1 MNDIDVRLACEP
13 LGDCIVLELLGR
25 EAMDALSSWEVVVAI
40 PGEVDL
46 AALLRAP
53 ATLAIVD
60 PAEGTTR
67 LARLL
72 VIEASFDLRHG
83 RDRVCAL
90 RLSDP
95 PWLLTRRG
103 GYRVF
108 LEKTTEQ
115 IVTEVLTGAG
125 IPAAAIEPRLAGAY
139 PLRPQCVQYAEAE
152 WAFVERLLADEGISY
167 WFETTAK
174 GEHLI
179 LFGDGTGS
187 HDGIE
192 GGATLPYAGPTGTEL
207 SARALFSLEWEERV
221 VTDQVTVR
229 DFDVRHPGVYVD
241 GHAGEGEIG
250 WLEYPAGVTTLEAAK
265 ARAERRLEQLQRDR
279 VTVTGESDCARLMP
293 GRIVEIAGA
302 EAELFEQRM
311 LITEVSHRFARPLPD
326 GGRAAPY
333 GNRITLRPTKS
344 SDSGDHPPYRPALR
358 PAPAVEHLDSAVI
371 TGPPG
376 EEIHVDDLGRA
387 KVRFLWD
394 RAGIQ
399 DDRSSH
405 WTRCLQLPLGASMF
419 LPRVG
424 WEVTVGYLDG
434 SPDRPF
440 VLGRVYNA
448 TAVAPYPLPAASAT
462 TSFQSWT
469 TPKSGMTQE
478 IKMVDDAGRQEF
490 FVHASRDLS
499 VKVGDSATT
508 QVDGDEE
515 HLVGLS
521 LTSEVLG
528 SHIAGIAAMQTVD
541 VGQEMLL
548 SVEGSSRELIAGAE
562 LVNVTGNRAVL
573 ADSACVEVIGAQYT
587 LLCNQSNIHTTG
599 ACTRVVL
606 GTTSL
611 TGGLGVTE
619 SVAAARTYVCRGS
632 RTITCGGYAESVLG
646 GKRSKAGAVNER
658 AAGNAGVNA
667 SSGSIT
673 AGTVAIHAGG
683 KVSIS
688 APVVTIDVTGSIEA
702 GTLNLGGGKLKTAG
716 SMTEVSGGTTTR
728 SSGGKVGG

>member
-1 MNDIDVRLACEP
+1 MNHIDVRLACEP
-13 LGDCIVLELLGR
+13 LEGCVVLELLGR
-25 EAMDALSSWEVVVAI
+25 EAMDALSSWEVVVTI

-53 ATLAIVD
+53 ATLAIID
-60 PAEGTTR
+60 PAEGS
-67 LARLL
+67 ARLVRL
-72 VIEASFDLRHG
+72 LIIEASFDLRHG

-95 PWLLTRRG
+95 PWLLTQRG

-108 LEKTTEQ
+108 VEKTTEQ

-125 IPAAAIEPRLAGAY
+125 IPATAIEPRLASAY
-139 PLRPQCVQYAEAE
+139 PLRAQCVQYAEAE

-167 WFETTAK
+167 WFETTPE

-179 LFGDGTGS
+179 VFGDGTES

-192 GGATLPYAGPTGTEL
+192 GGVTLPYAGPTGTEL
-207 SARALFSLEWEERV
+207 SSRALFSLEWEERV
-221 VTDQVTVR
+221 VTDRVTVR

-241 GHAGEGEIG
+241 GHAGEGELG
-250 WLEYPAGVTTLEAAK
+250 WLEYPAGVTTLEAAT

-279 VTVTGESDCARLMP
+279 VTVTGESDCSRLKP
-293 GRIVEIAGA
+293 GRIVEIAG
-302 EAELFEQRM
+302 AELFEQRM

-326 GGRAAPY
+326 GGRAVPY
-333 GNRITLRPTKS
+333 GNRITLRPTRS
-344 SDSGDHPPYRPALR
+344 SDSGDLPPYRPALR

-376 EEIHVDDLGRA
+376 EEIHVDDLGRV
-387 KVRFLWD
+387 KLRFLWD

-405 WTRCLQLPLGASMF
+405 WTRCLQLPVGASMF

-490 FVHASRDLS
+490 FVHASRDFS
-499 VKVGDSATT
+499 VKVGGSETIR
-508 QVDGDEE
+508 VDGDEE
-515 HLVGLS
+515 HFVGLS

-528 SHIAGIAAMQTVD
+528 SHFAGIAAMQTVD

-548 SVEGSSRELIAGAE
+548 SVEGSNQELIGGAE

-573 ADSACVEVIGAQYT
+573 ADSACVEVIGAGYT
-587 LLCNQSNIHTTG
+587 LLCNQSNVHTAG

-632 RTITCGGYAESVLG
+632 RTITCSGYAESVLG
-646 GKRSKAGAVNER
+646 GKRSKVGAVNER
-658 AAGNAGVNA
+658 AAGNVGVEA

-673 AGTVAIHAGG
+673 AGTVEIHAGG

-688 APVVTIDVTGSIEA
+688 APMVTIDVTGSIEA
-702 GTLNLGGGKLKTAG
+702 GTLKLGGGKLTTSG

-728 SSGGKVGG
+728 SGGGKVGG